1 MSKILDQKDLA
12 PVGYVHLLDYMG
24 DDLAITNAAKVSY
37 YNQAEE
43 MTAKEEKL
51 LKFLIEHKHMSP
63 LEQTALKFRVKC
75 PLYISHQWM
84 RHRTASYNQVSRRY
98 TKQNLE
104 MYIPEKLRTQH
115 KVNKQCS
122 NMDEAVEDDSLIES
136 MKNTW
141 LLALDSYN
149 RSVNAGVA
157 NEIARGVLPCGMMTE
172 FIYTVNLRNFLHFYD
187 LRAKEDAQY
196 EIRVF
201 ADAQMEMVK
210 KIFPKTIEFYQE
222 YVDKK

>member
-1 MSKILDQKDLA
+1 
-12 PVGYVHLLDYMG
+12 
-24 DDLAITNAAKVSY
+24 
-37 YNQAEE
+37 
-43 MTAKEEKL
+43 
-51 LKFLIEHKHMSP
+51 
-63 LEQTALKFRVKC
+63 
-75 PLYISHQWM
+75 
-84 RHRTASYNQVSRRY
+84 
-98 TKQNLE
+98 